1 MMMGAVKKGDV
12 FVVSSP
18 SGAGKS
24 VILNRVRAADPALL
38 FSVSATTRP
47 PRAGE
52 VDGREYYFLVRDE
65 FMRRVDAGA
74 FLEWAEVHGNLYGT
88 LRAEMERLAAS
99 GQDAVLEIDVQGAA
113 NLRALGCGMVSVF
126 IMPPSLDELERRLRK
141 RGTEAPDVIA
151 LRVQNARREMHHYT
165 EYDFVIV
172 NDDLDRAVA
181 DFQAIVRAHRCR
193 VERFAKRPED
203 GNVSAAKT

>member
-1 MMMGAVKKGDV
+1 MMGAVKKGDV

-113 NLRALGCGMVSVF
+113 NLWALGCGMVSVF